1 LNFGIAGYGVYL
13 PFYRVKS
20 SDVAK
25 AWGGDLKSPYE
36 KTVPSYD
43 EDAITMG
50 VEASLNALKN
60 SRFDGEE
67 IDLVHFATT
76 SSPYI
81 EKQCSSTLAFALGC
95 KNSVRTSDFD
105 GSPRVCSSAMLSA
118 FDALRSSTVSNAIVV
133 ASEKL
138 VARPGESME
147 QLLSSGAAAFV
158 LTSDEKRMIA
168 RIDGYSSYSTEF
180 TDRWHSESEAFPR
193 SGIERFGRD
202 YGYTKHVTTAI
213 KKLLESRKSSPKDY
227 SQVAFTEF
235 DPRRPSAIAKSVGY
249 KDEQISRGL
258 LTQFVGDTG
267 AASMFL
273 SLSAALEKAKPGE
286 RILAVSYGDGGSD
299 ALEFGVTDGIRDK
312 QTGEVER
319 YINSKE
325 IVDYQMHLR
334 LNKVFDM
341 LR

>member
-1 LNFGIAGYGVYL
+1 VNCGIAGYGVYL
-13 PFYRVKS
+13 PLYRVKS

-25 AWGGDLKSPYE
+25 AWGGDLKSAYE

-43 EDAITMG
+43 EDAVTMG

-60 SRFDGEE
+60 AGFNGEE
-67 IDLVHFATT
+67 LDLVYFAST

-81 EKQCSSTLAFALGC
+81 EKQCSSTVAFALGC
-95 KNSVRTSDFD
+95 KSSVRTSDFD

-118 FDALRSSTVSNAIVV
+118 FDALRSSAARSALVV
-133 ASEKL
+133 ASDKL
-138 VARPGESME
+138 VARPSESME
-147 QLLSSGAAAFV
+147 QLLSSGAAAYV
-158 LTSDEKRMIA
+158 LTSDEKRMVA
-168 RIDGYSSYSTEF
+168 RIDGSASYSTEF
-180 TDRWHSESEAFPR
+180 TDRWHSETEIFPR
-193 SGIERFGRD
+193 SAIERFGRD

-227 SQVAFTEF
+227 SQVVFTEF
-235 DPRRPSAIAKSVGY
+235 DPRRPSAIAKSTGY
-249 KDEQISRGL
+249 KEEQIQRGL
-258 LTQFVGDTG
+258 LAQFVGDTG

-273 SLSAALEKAKPGE
+273 SLAAALEKAKPGE

-299 ALEFGVTDGIRDK
+299 ALEFGVTEGMREK
-312 QTGEVER
+312 QTGEVEK
-319 YINSKE
+319 YLKSKK

-334 LNKVFDM
+334 LNRVFDM

>member
-1 LNFGIAGYGVYL
+1 MNCGIAGYGVYL
-13 PFYRVKS
+13 PLYRVKS

-25 AWGGDLKSPYE
+25 AWGGDSKSPYE

-60 SRFDGEE
+60 SRLDAEE
-67 IDLVHFATT
+67 IDLLHFATT

-81 EKQCSSTLAFALGC
+81 EKQCSSTLGFALGC
-95 KNSVRTSDFD
+95 KSSVRTADFD

-118 FDALRSSTVSNAIVV
+118 FDALRSSAARNTLVV

-138 VARPGESME
+138 IARPGESME
-147 QLLSSGAAAFV
+147 QLLGAGAAAFV
-158 LTSDEKRMIA
+158 LTSDDKRMIA
-168 RIDGYSSYSTEF
+168 RIDGSASYSTEF
-180 TDRWHSESEAFPR
+180 TDRWHSETEAFPR

-202 YGYTKHVTTAI
+202 YGYTRHVTTAI
-213 KKLLESRKSSPKDY
+213 KKLLENRKLSPNDY
-227 SQVAFTEF
+227 SQVVFTEF

-249 KDEQISRGL
+249 KDEQVSRGL

-286 RILAVSYGDGGSD
+286 RILAVTYGDGGSD
-299 ALEFGVTDGIRDK
+299 AIEFGVTENIREK
-312 QTGEVER
+312 QTGEVEK
-319 YINSKE
+319 YIKSKE
-325 IVDYQMHLR
+325 TVDYQMHLR

>member
-1 LNFGIAGYGVYL
+1 VNCGIAGYGVYL
-13 PFYRVKS
+13 PLYRVKS

-43 EDAITMG
+43 EDSITMG
-50 VEASLNALKN
+50 IEAGLNALKN

-67 IDLVHFATT
+67 IDLVYFATT

-95 KNSVRTSDFD
+95 KSSVRTSDFD

-118 FDALRSSTVSNAIVV
+118 FDALRSSTARNAMVV
-133 ASEKL
+133 ASDKL

-147 QLLSSGAAAFV
+147 QLLSAGAAAFV
-158 LTSDEKRMIA
+158 LTNDEKRMIA
-168 RIDGYSSYSTEF
+168 RIDGFASYSTEF
-180 TDRWHSESEAFPR
+180 TDRWHSETEVFPR

-202 YGYTKHVTTAI
+202 YGYTKHVTAVI
-213 KKLLESRKSSPKDY
+213 KKLLESRKSTPKDY
-227 SQVAFTEF
+227 SQVVFTEF
-235 DPRRPSAIAKSVGY
+235 DPRRPSGIAKSAGY

-286 RILAVSYGDGGSD
+286 RIMAVSYGDGGSD
-299 ALEFGVTDGIRDK
+299 ALEFGVTEVVREK
-312 QTGEVER
+312 QSGEVEK
-319 YINSKE
+319 YLKSKQV
-325 IVDYQMHLR
+325 VDYQMHLR
-334 LNKVFDM
+334 LNKVFEM